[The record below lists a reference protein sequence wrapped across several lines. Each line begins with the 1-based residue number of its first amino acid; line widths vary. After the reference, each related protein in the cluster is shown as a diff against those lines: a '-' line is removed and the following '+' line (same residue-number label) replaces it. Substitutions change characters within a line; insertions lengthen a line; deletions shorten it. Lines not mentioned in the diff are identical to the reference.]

1 MMGKHQPQKD
11 LFSYSVDLDKRVR
24 QNHPLR
30 KVAGK
35 IDFSFVREEVKDCYG
50 HNGNEGLDP
59 EIIMKL
65 MFLLFWDNV
74 RSERELMQVLPERLD
89 YLWFLGYSL
98 DDDIPDH
105 SVLSKARARWG
116 QEVFESL
123 FIRTVHQCVKS
134 GLVGSER
141 LHMDGSLIDADASRD
156 SIMKGP
162 SVLMDQLRDSYQVV
176 EAKLEAAAGTPKG
189 KQPVNRTLMSKTDP
203 DAPCAKNKNLD
214 LARPRY
220 KAHRAVD
227 DKHGVITG
235 TRTTPG
241 DVTENTQMQTLVEQH
256 LYHTGIQPDC
266 VVGDKQYGTVAN
278 FRQMQ
283 RMGITTHMAEYAK
296 GKTRKLPV
304 YGNERFS
311 YDTATDTYICPAGKS
326 LYPRRYDK
334 PRNAMEYKARKHD
347 CLECPLRGQCTTAVN
362 GRTLLRHDGQDLID
376 QGVTQSKT
384 PAAYLS
390 RRRRKWRV
398 EGSFGQATRH
408 HFKRSRYRRLWRQRI
423 QDWIICAVQNIKI
436 LIQHPITPDKA
447 NKAISSQH
455 LDNQVF
461 IDLQMVLESVVNKI
475 LNPTGVLR
483 WQCRFFRKTS
493 N

>member
-1 MMGKHQPQKD
+1 
-11 LFSYSVDLDKRVR
+11 
-24 QNHPLR
+24 
-30 KVAGK
+30 
-35 IDFSFVREEVKDCYG
+35 
-50 HNGNEGLDP
+50 
-59 EIIMKL
+59 
-65 MFLLFWDNV
+65 
-74 RSERELMQVLPERLD
+74 MQILPERLD

-123 FIRTVHQCVKS
+123 FVRAVKQCVET
-134 GLVGSER
+134 ER
-141 LHMDGSLIDADASRD
+141 LHMDGSLIDADVSRD
-156 SIMKGP
+156 SIIKGP
-162 SVLMDQLRDSYQVV
+162 TELMDQLRESYQVV

-189 KQPVNRTLMSKTDP
+189 KQPINRTLMSKTDP

-227 DKHGVITG
+227 DKHGVITA

-241 DVTENTQMQTLVEQH
+241 DVTENTQMQRLVEQH
-256 LYHTGIQPDC
+256 LDHTGIQPDC
-266 VVGDKQYGTVAN
+266 VVADKQYGTVAN

-283 RMGITTHMAEYAK
+283 RMGITTHMAEYGK
-296 GKTRKLPV
+296 GKSKKLSLH
-304 YGNERFS
+304 GNERFN
-311 YDTATDTYICPAGKS
+311 YDTATDTYTCPAGNQ

-334 PRNAMEYKARKHD
+334 PRQAMEYKARKNA
-347 CLECPLRGQCTTAVN
+347 CLECPLRGQCTTALN

-376 QGVTQSKT
+376 QGDTQSKT

-408 HFKRSRYRRLWRQRI
+408 HLKRSRYRRLWRQRI
-423 QDWIICAVQNIKI
+423 QDWIICAVQNIKLI
-436 LIQHPITPDKA
+436 LQHEKPLNKVIESQRYASIQLSELKIRFLHLISHHLKGFKDIYQLIKA
-447 NKAISSQH
+447 NIPQPSSVQ
-455 LDNQVF
+455 
-461 IDLQMVLESVVNKI
+461 I
-475 LNPTGVLR
+475 
-483 WQCRFFRKTS
+483 
-493 N
+493 